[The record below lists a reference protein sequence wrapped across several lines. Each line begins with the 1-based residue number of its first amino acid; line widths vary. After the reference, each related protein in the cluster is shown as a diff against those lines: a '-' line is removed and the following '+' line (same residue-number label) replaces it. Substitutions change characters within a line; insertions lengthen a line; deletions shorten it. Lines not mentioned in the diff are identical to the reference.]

1 MQVFFLQQV
10 INLLLFSY
18 SKKRKGG
25 LLIMYR
31 EIVTKAVIGKGKIS
45 NNNEVVVKPTNSPSK
60 VLGCWIINHFY
71 VSCFKNNEVV
81 AKGKYDLHIWYG
93 VDNDSDTIVHK
104 QTVDYEE
111 TFSLNMKRSENINVE
126 NELICKCIK
135 YPTCNSLSLNED
147 GSILV
152 KVEKE
157 LHLDV
162 IGEAKLKVQ
171 ISSCEDEYIN
181 DDIDGIDDDYLNK

>member
-1 MQVFFLQQV
+1 MCLQM
-10 INLLLFSY
+10 F
-18 SKKRKGG
+18 
-25 LLIMYR
+25 
-31 EIVTKAVIGKGKIS
+31 
-45 NNNEVVVKPTNSPSK
+45 
-60 VLGCWIINHFY
+60 
-71 VSCFKNNEVV
+71 
-81 AKGKYDLHIWYG
+81 
-93 VDNDSDTIVHK
+93 
-104 QTVDYEE
+104 
-111 TFSLNMKRSENINVE
+111 
-126 NELICKCIK
+126 ICKCIK

-181 DDIDGIDDDYLNK
+181 DDIDGIDVDYLNK